1 MVSALKTKLG
11 TTTGSSNNNNKRTRS
26 ESERQANGDNGG
38 DQGSAAPALKR
49 MRTRLVQEL
58 EEKPVRCPTNQKIV
72 DAFKKYGMD
81 QLAQGHTG
89 KAVAH
94 LRAARQFQEYDAPIQ
109 SYSDA
114 REIGYVGDVMARQVE
129 EVLKTGVIKD
139 EHPDWNEREIHED
152 SQLLKDVRSFEA
164 RHQDNQ
170 GIVDALADYGE
181 HELKYGNTGKGI
193 SHLRAAREI
202 LMIDYPIKSGSEART
217 APMVGDVIAQKIEQ
231 ILQYGKIVDPEQG
244 GQRGKSSRSKQRVRG
259 DLAPIVQDLV
269 DNPAKKPENQTIVD
283 KLTEYGDSH
292 LHSGHRG
299 RGISHLRA
307 AQAIRDSDQ
316 VIKSGQQAKE
326 IPMVGPRVAEKIDQ
340 ILEHGHVDSDVGEE
354 EDDDEEEAPEPEEER
369 SAEFGERETSLPV
382 PLVMDARGKPAL
394 RVDNQKLVERLTDY
408 GESELINARTR
419 RAVTF
424 LRAALQVRDSEDVIK
439 SGSQG
444 KVKGMFGDKVAA
456 FIDSVLSE

>member
-1 MVSALKTKLG
+1 MLKTKLG
-11 TTTGSSNNNNKRTRS
+11 TTADNNKRSRS
-26 ESERQANGDNGG
+26 ESERQANGGNGG
-38 DQGSAAPALKR
+38 DQGSAPPPPK
-49 MRTRLVQEL
+49 RTRLVEEL
-58 EEKPVRCPTNQKIV
+58 EQKLVKCPDNQKIV
-72 DAFKKYGMD
+72 DAFKKYGID

-94 LRAARQFQEYDAPIQ
+94 LRAARQFQEYDVPIQ

-114 REIGYVGDVMARQVE
+114 RQISYVGDVMARQVE
-129 EVLKTGVIKD
+129 EVLKTGTIKD
-139 EHPDWNEREIHED
+139 EHPDWNEREVHED
-152 SQLLKDVRSFEA
+152 SHILKDVRTYEA
-164 RHQDNQ
+164 RHPDNQ

-202 LMIDYPIKSGSEART
+202 LMIEHAIKSGSEART

-231 ILQYGKIVDPEQG
+231 IIKYGKIVDPELSGQQG
-244 GQRGKSSRSKQRVRG
+244 SQKSSRSKQRVRG

-269 DNPAKKPENQTIVD
+269 DNPAKNPENQTIVD

-307 AQAIRDSDQ
+307 AQAIRDSDH
-316 VIKSGQQAKE
+316 VIKSGQQATK
-326 IPMVGPRVAEKIDQ
+326 ISMVGPRVAEKIDQ
-340 ILEHGHVDSDVGEE
+340 ILEHGHVDSDVEVEE
-354 EDDDEEEAPEPEEER
+354 EEEPEEER

-382 PLVMDARGKPAL
+382 PLVKDARGKPAL
-394 RVDNQKLVERLTDY
+394 RADNQRLVDRLTDY

-444 KVKGMFGDKVAA
+444 EIKGMFGDKVSA
-456 FIDSVLSE
+456 FIDSVLAE

>member
-1 MVSALKTKLG
+1 MVSTLKQKLG
-11 TTTGSSNNNNKRTRS
+11 TTVGNNNNNKRSRP
-26 ESERQANGDNGG
+26 ESENQANGGEG
-38 DQGSAAPALKR
+38 SDQASAPPPTK
-49 MRTRLVQEL
+49 RTRLVEEL
-58 EEKPVRCPTNQKIV
+58 EQKPVRCAANQKIV
-72 DAFKKYGMD
+72 DAFKKYGLE

-94 LRAARQFQEYDAPIQ
+94 LRAARQFQDYDAPIQ

-129 EVLKTGVIKD
+129 EVLKTGSIKD
-139 EHPDWNEREIHED
+139 QHPDWNEREIHED
-152 SQLLKDVRSFEA
+152 SQLLKDVRTYEA
-164 RHQDNQ
+164 RHPDNQ

-181 HELKYGNTGKGI
+181 NELKYGNTGKGI

-202 LMIDYPIKSGSEART
+202 LMVDYPIKSGSQART
-217 APMVGDVIAQKIEQ
+217 APMVGNVIAQKIEQ
-231 ILQYGKIVDPEQG
+231 ILKYGKVVDPELSGQQG
-244 GQRGKSSRSKQRVRG
+244 QGKSSRSKQRVRG

-269 DNPAKKPENQTIVD
+269 DNPAKNPENQTIVD

-307 AQAIRDSDQ
+307 AQAIRDSNDA
-316 VIKSGQQAKE
+316 IKSGQQATQLS
-326 IPMVGPRVAEKIDQ
+326 MVGPRVAEKIDQ
-340 ILEHGHVDSDVGEE
+340 ILEHGHVDTDV
-354 EDDDEEEAPEPEEER
+354 EDEGEEEAPEPEEEQPQEE
-369 SAEFGERETSLPV
+369 SSEFGERDTSLPV

-394 RVDNQKLVERLTDY
+394 RVNNQKLVERLTDY
-408 GESELINARTR
+408 GEAELIHARTR

-424 LRAALQVRDSEDVIK
+424 LRAALQVRDSEEEIK

-444 KVKGMFGDKVAA
+444 KIKGMFGDKVAS
-456 FIDSVLSE
+456 FIDSVLAE